1 MEQSAVLNQTGQV
14 IAEIS
19 VRLPTGSSQPVMM
32 IRVPVGLFLPAGI
45 GLQIDDRPPL
55 QLVVQT
61 CDLKGCYAG
70 LQISPE
76 LLGTMKTG
84 SKLAVVFQNL
94 TQQKITVP
102 MTLAQFAE
110 AYQRIQ

>member
-14 IAEIS
+14 ITEIS
-19 VRLPTGSSQPVMM
+19 IRLPTGSGQPVMM

-45 GLQIDDRPPL
+45 GLQIDERPPL
-55 QLVVQT
+55 QLTVQT

-70 LQISPE
+70 MQIPQD
-76 LLGTMKTG
+76 LLGAMKAG
-84 SKLAVVFQNL
+84 SKLAVTFQNL
-94 TQQKITVP
+94 TRQSITVP
-102 MTLAQFAE
+102 MTLTQFAE